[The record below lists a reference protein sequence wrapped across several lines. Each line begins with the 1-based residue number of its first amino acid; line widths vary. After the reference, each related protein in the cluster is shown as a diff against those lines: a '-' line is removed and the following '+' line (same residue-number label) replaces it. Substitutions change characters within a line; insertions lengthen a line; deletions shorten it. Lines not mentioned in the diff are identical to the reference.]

1 MDIALAIIGGLLILA
16 GIIGCLL
23 PILPGPPLSYTALLL
38 LHLTKYADFS
48 NRFLLI
54 MAGITILVT
63 VLDYIL
69 PVRLTKKYGGSKA
82 GIRGSTVGL
91 IVGVF
96 FFPPVGII
104 IGPIIG
110 AFIAEMLH
118 NNNTRIAVRSAV
130 GSFIGFLL
138 ATGLKLTSSFIM
150 GYYFVKQ
157 LL

>member
-1 MDIALAIIGGLLILA
+1 MDIALTIIGCILIPA

-23 PILPGPPLSYTALLL
+23 PVLPGPPLSYTALLL
-38 LHLTKYADFS
+38 LHLTKYANFS

-63 VLDYIL
+63 ALDYVL
-69 PVRLTKKYGGSKA
+69 PVKLTKKYGGSQA
-82 GIRGSTVGL
+82 GIRGSSVGL
-91 IVGVF
+91 IIGLF
-96 FFPPVGII
+96 FGPLGII
-104 IGPIIG
+104 LGPIIG

-118 NNNTRIAVRSAV
+118 NNNSTIAVRSAV

-138 ATGLKLTSSFIM
+138 ATGLKLTSCFIM

>member
-1 MDIALAIIGGLLILA
+1 MDIALVIIGSLFILA

-23 PILPGPPLSYTALLL
+23 PVIPGPPLSYTALLL

-54 MAGITILVT
+54 MAGVTILVT

-91 IVGVF
+91 IIGLF
-96 FFPPVGII
+96 FGPVGII
-104 IGPIIG
+104 LGPIVG

-150 GYYFVKQ
+150 GYYFVKH